1 MRLFTVILGVC
12 AGTTNAQYFYATN
25 ASTSGTWAVSKASD
39 SEGVYLFANN
49 TEDASLTFNTSQIS
63 PDGNYSVVIY
73 TPGCLNDDTC
83 DQRGTVSIVGNYAT
97 KSAAGF
103 STSTLIA
110 QTNQFD
116 KYDQIYVGGVN
127 ATKDGFSSSVKLSSI
142 PNSIGIVVAQKIRF
156 QLLATFE

>member
-1 MRLFTVILGVC
+1 MILGVC

-25 ASTSGTWAVSKASD
+25 ASTSGTWTVSKASD

-49 TEDASLTFNTSQIS
+49 TEDASVTFNTSQIS

-97 KSAAGF
+97 KTAAGF

-110 QTNQFD
+110 QTNEFD

-127 ATKDGFSSSVKLSSI
+127 ASKDGFSSSVKLSSI
-142 PNSIGIVVAQKIRF
+142 PNSIGIVVAQKIGF
-156 QLLATFE
+156 QLLAAFE